1 MKGRHY
7 VKSVRIW
14 SYSGPHFSRIFR
26 MRENA
31 GKMWIRI
38 TPNKDIFYA
47 VREVQFSSQRVTF
60 GIIAL
65 YPQSRPVDLPLSL
78 NTRYL

>member
-1 MKGRHY
+1 
-7 VKSVRIW
+7 
-14 SYSGPHFSRIFR
+14 

-47 VREVQFSSQRVTF
+47 VREVQFSSQSVTF